1 MLSTCNKCESRC
13 HPSDEERSL
22 VAEAR
27 ACFIPLK
34 PSNWRPFM
42 RDTGVLTLFHR
53 TRVSTQRP
61 RAAAFCLFRILVYGN
76 VARGACEK
84 AGAA

>member
-1 MLSTCNKCESRC
+1 MA
-13 HPSDEERSL
+13 D
-22 VAEAR
+22 AR

-34 PSNWRPFM
+34 PLNWRSFM
-42 RDTGVLTLFHR
+42 RDAGGLTLLHR

-76 VARGACEK
+76 VARGSCEK